1 MGIDN
6 INLHIESKLKRA
18 NLFISERKYLH
29 AIQIYKKLILRRQEE
44 KIATIKLAELFEK
57 LNKTDSVVNIY
68 KYYFSNHTNDLD
80 IFKLLIFFQM
90 RNNLYS
96 DAIELMDFNEDLID
110 EELHYI
116 RAKAYFHLDEFD
128 IAELKFSHFNSAYPV
143 SKLLPD
149 ALTYLSR
156 ILVIKN
162 DYDNALKNIKKVID
176 FSTQNSDAHL
186 LEAEIYF
193 RKGMYLHADKSISK
207 SLNLNPSDSES
218 SLLQIKIFIELG
230 ELEKADTSLRNLIDT
245 SEPNAELYSIMGM
258 TCVHKMKIDEARKY
272 FEKAL
277 QLEPNFL
284 DAVEGLKMCNS
295 K

>member
-68 KYYFSNHTNDLD
+68 KHYLTNHTDDLD

-96 DAIELMDFNEDLID
+96 DAIKVMDFNENLID
-110 EELHYI
+110 EELGFI
-116 RAKAYFHLDEFD
+116 RAKAYFLLDEFE
-128 IAELKFSHFNSAYPV
+128 IAELKFSQFYGEYPA
-143 SKLLPD
+143 SKLVPD
-149 ALTYLSR
+149 TLIFISR
-156 ILVIKN
+156 LMIIKN
-162 DYDNALKNIKKVID
+162 DYDNALKMIKKVIEFTAQD
-176 FSTQNSDAHL
+176 SNAYF

-193 RKGMYLHADKSISK
+193 QKGMFFHANKSISK
-207 SLNLNPSDSES
+207 SLKLNPIDYKSL
-218 SLLQIKIFIELG
+218 LLQIKTFIKLG
-230 ELEKADTSLRNLIDT
+230 ELEKADAGLRDIIDK
-245 SEPNAELYSIMGM
+245 SEPKAELYSIMGM
-258 TCVHKMKIDEARKY
+258 TCIHKMKLDEARKY

>member
-258 TCVHKMKIDEARKY
+258 TCVHKMKMDEARKY

-277 QLEPNFL
+277 QLDPNFL

>member
-57 LNKTDSVVNIY
+57 LDKTVSVVNIY
-68 KYYFSNHTNDLD
+68 KYYFSNHTDDLD
-80 IFKLLIFFQM
+80 IFKLLIFFQV

-110 EELHYI
+110 EELDFI
-116 RAKAYFHLDEFD
+116 RAKAYFHLDESD
-128 IAELKFSHFNSAYPV
+128 IAELKFSNFCNTYPA
-143 SKLLPD
+143 SKLFPD

-156 ILVIKN
+156 IMVIKS
-162 DYDNALKNIKKVID
+162 DYDNALKMIKKVIELSAQD
-176 FSTQNSDAHL
+176 SNAHY

-193 RKGMYLHADKSISK
+193 RKGMYLHSNKSISK
-207 SLNLNPSDSES
+207 SLILNPSDSEA
-218 SLLQIKIFIELG
+218 SLLQIKIFIKLG
-230 ELEKADTSLRNLIDT
+230 ELEKADTSMRDIIDK
-245 SEPNAELYSIMGM
+245 SEPSADLNTMMGI
-258 TCVHKMKIDEARKY
+258 TCLNRMKIDEARKY
-272 FEKAL
+272 FKKAL

>member
-245 SEPNAELYSIMGM
+245 SEPNAELYTIMGM
-258 TCVHKMKIDEARKY
+258 TYFHKMKLDEARKY